1 MIDIKLGF
9 ALLLIL
15 LKLILYLWYGNF
27 IVQRILI
34 TFSLTFNTIP
44 AILIF
49 PENGLDYSWK
59 SNLSWNDYE
68 YIQEKWQENKK
79 TESEM

>member
-27 IVQRILI
+27 IVQRVPI
-34 TFSLTFNTIP
+34 TFSFTFNTIP
-44 AILIF
+44 AFLIF
-49 PENGLDYSWK
+49 PENGS
-59 SNLSWNDYE
+59 
-68 YIQEKWQENKK
+68 Q
-79 TESEM
+79 